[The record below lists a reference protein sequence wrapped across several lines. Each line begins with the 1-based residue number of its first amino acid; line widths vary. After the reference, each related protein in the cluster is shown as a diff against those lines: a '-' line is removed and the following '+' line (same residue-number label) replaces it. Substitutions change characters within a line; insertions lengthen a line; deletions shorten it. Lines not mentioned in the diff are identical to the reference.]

1 MIDAHV
7 PFRRAVPG
15 LGVGPRVLN
24 PGGDCGRIASSAG
37 SMLSGCTSHI
47 FRRARRI
54 PGRDTLQ
61 RRSFGAAHKLLGRPV
76 SQARPQIFRV
86 GFLKRGMH
94 FLCALHCVLG
104 YSSQLFHTQLEVTF
118 PDWHTSALAH
128 DHSQAGGSTRLL
140 WSHATLWP
148 SPLTPCPGITL
159 ARHGQDGDA
168 IRFAASTTKRRRAN
182 RSCWSWGPAP
192 VSISAS

>member
-148 SPLTPCPGITL
+148 SPLTPCPLGIVQGTIL
-159 ARHGQDGDA
+159 PVTDRMET
-168 IRFAASTTKRRRAN
+168 RFASLPRRRSGDVPTA
-182 RSCWSWGPAP
+182 PAGRG
-192 VSISAS
+192 VLRR